1 MIFMFLFF
9 GLVLPQHNQDKAANI
24 KALRALDMIHKNDT
38 PRQVEFY
45 YNSYMEMISLFVLP
59 YSSDTFDFSGTT
71 FFDELYE
78 YGERLTRMPE
88 FKQPRGVKHFIYINR
103 TNFGLYTILHDLKA
117 TVKTNTFR
125 PHIDMS

>member
-1 MIFMFLFF
+1 
-9 GLVLPQHNQDKAANI
+9 
-24 KALRALDMIHKNDT
+24 MIHKNDT

-45 YNSYMEMISLFVLP
+45 YKSYMEMISLFVLP
-59 YSSDTFDFSGTT
+59 YSSDTFDFSGTD

-78 YGERLTRMPE
+78 YGEKLTRMPE

-125 PHIDMS
+125 PHIESK